1 MRAAGCWV
9 ALCKT
14 MYSEGSGQGIRCKYR
29 MYLRHYVSTCM
40 GMYVRSAECAT
51 FLHGRHLDCRKPRG
65 GGSVEVVV
73 GRPALAQGGS
83 LATICWPRHAPG
95 RRPGPRARARPGVF
109 RVVSSVTWNERSGT
123 DP

>member
-40 GMYVRSAECAT
+40 GMYVRSAEYAT
-51 FLHGRHLDCRKPRG
+51 FLHGRHLDCGKPRG
-65 GGSVEVVV
+65 GGS
-73 GRPALAQGGS
+73 GRASCSGPGGLAG
-83 LATICWPRHAPG
+83 LCWP
-95 RRPGPRARARPGVF
+95 PRARPAPRAPGV
-109 RVVSSVTWNERSGT
+109 RRGRGAGSGVL
-123 DP
+123 

>member
-14 MYSEGSGQGIRCKYR
+14 MYSEGSGQGIRWKYR

-65 GGSVEVVV
+65 GGS
-73 GRPALAQGGS
+73 GRASCSGPGGLAGDYL
-83 LATICWPRHAPG
+83 LAA
-95 RRPGPRARARPGVF
+95 PRARPAPRAAGVRPGVF

>member
-9 ALCKT
+9 ALGKT

-65 GGSVEVVV
+65 GGS
-73 GRPALAQGGS
+73 GRASCSGPGGLAGDYRAGR
-83 LATICWPRHAPG
+83 ATRQAGAPG
-95 RRPGPRARARPGVF
+95 RGRPGSGRG
-109 RVVSSVTWNERSGT
+109 SSESSRL
-123 DP
+123 